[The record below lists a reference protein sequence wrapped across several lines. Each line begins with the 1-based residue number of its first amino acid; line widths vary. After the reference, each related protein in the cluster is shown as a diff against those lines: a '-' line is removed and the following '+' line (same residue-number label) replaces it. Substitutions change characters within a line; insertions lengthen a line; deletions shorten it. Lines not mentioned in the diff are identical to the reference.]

1 MASALALLLD
11 EPAAAEVRALRG
23 RLADAG
29 LPAGTDHPHVT
40 LAVAAAI
47 PDAARAQVRAELELL
62 SIPDLWLYTLAT
74 FPSTDNVLM
83 LGAVVDT
90 EVLALHNAV
99 HDALA
104 GRTRGPDANY
114 LPGGWIP
121 HCTLASGLE
130 PDRLANGFAALHP
143 IRPVQAR
150 IGGAGIVDTGT
161 GEVDVLLRR

>member
-1 MASALALLLD
+1 MAGALALLLD
-11 EPAAAEVRALRG
+11 ESSASDVRALRG

-29 LPAGTDHPHVT
+29 LPAETGHPHVT
-40 LAVAAAI
+40 LAVAGAI

-74 FPSTDNVLM
+74 FPNSENVLV

-99 HDALA
+99 HDAMA
-104 GRTRGPDANY
+104 GRTRGPDVNF

-121 HCTLASGLE
+121 HCTLAAGLE
-130 PDRLANGFAALHP
+130 PDQLATGFAALHP
-143 IRPVQAR
+143 IEPVQAR

-161 GEVDVLLRR
+161 GDVEVLLHR